1 MLPGNRKIFPK
12 FDPMKIALLG
22 NPNTGKSSIFNLLT
36 GMRQHVGNFPG
47 VTVDK
52 KEGTVKIKGETYS
65 IIDFPGT
72 YSVYPRSKDEQVV
85 YDVLANSAHEDYP
98 SVALVVADAT
108 NIERNLLLF
117 SQIYDLNIP
126 CVLALNMRDL
136 AKGKG
141 IEIDITALEV
151 AFPAAK
157 IVETNARA
165 GFGKDRLLNALETA
179 DRKSVHAPFLPNA
192 ELAAVEDY
200 KAQEAEAAARFEH
213 IQLLVQKIKKVTLPK
228 KQSFDTKLDR
238 ILVHPIFG
246 YVIFSAIL
254 LIIFQ
259 FIFAV
264 ATIPMDL
271 IDGSF
276 SKFSAYINSLLPQG
290 ILSDLIA
297 QGIIPGIGGVVV
309 FVPQIALLFFFI
321 SLLEESG
328 YLARVVFIMD
338 RIMRPLGLN
347 GKSVV
352 PLMSSVACAIPGVM
366 ATRTISDWKERL
378 ITILVAPLMSC
389 SARIPVYTLLIAL
402 VIPNKTLFHFF
413 NLQGLV
419 LFGLY
424 ALGLFAALLI
434 AFILKQTIKTKEKGY
449 LLLELPSFKPP
460 QWKNVGMVVWEKL
473 RVFVTDAGKV
483 ILAISIILWAMA
495 TFGPS
500 NQMQLAEK
508 NVRQSAK
515 HTTLSKAET
524 EQKVAAIRLENSY
537 IGILGKTIEPV
548 IRPLGYDWKIG
559 ISLITSFAAREVFVG
574 SLATIYAVQDDGGEN
589 KRLIDRLR
597 EDKRADGKPTY
608 TLASGVSLMIFYV
621 FAMQCMATLA
631 VVKRETKSWKWP
643 LIQIGF
649 MAALAYTGAWIAYTL
664 LA

>member
-1 MLPGNRKIFPK
+1 MPK
-12 FDPMKIALLG
+12 
-22 NPNTGKSSIFNLLT
+22 
-36 GMRQHVGNFPG
+36 
-47 VTVDK
+47 
-52 KEGTVKIKGETYS
+52 
-65 IIDFPGT
+65 
-72 YSVYPRSKDEQVV
+72 
-85 YDVLANSAHEDYP
+85 
-98 SVALVVADAT
+98 
-108 NIERNLLLF
+108 
-117 SQIYDLNIP
+117 
-126 CVLALNMRDL
+126 
-136 AKGKG
+136 
-141 IEIDITALEV
+141 
-151 AFPAAK
+151 
-157 IVETNARA
+157 
-165 GFGKDRLLNALETA
+165 
-179 DRKSVHAPFLPNA
+179 
-192 ELAAVEDY
+192 
-200 KAQEAEAAARFEH
+200 
-213 IQLLVQKIKKVTLPK
+213 
-228 KQSFDTKLDR
+228 
-238 ILVHPIFG
+238 
-246 YVIFSAIL
+246 
-254 LIIFQ
+254 
-259 FIFAV
+259 
-264 ATIPMDL
+264 
-271 IDGSF
+271 
-276 SKFSAYINSLLPQG
+276 G

-321 SLLEESG
+321 ALLEESG

-352 PLMSSVACAIPGVM
+352 PLLSSVACAIPGVM

-378 ITILVAPLMSC
+378 TTILVAPLMSC

-424 ALGLFAALLI
+424 ALGLIAALFI
-434 AFILKQTIKTKEKGY
+434 AFILKHTIKTKEKGY

-460 QWKNVGMVVWEKL
+460 QWKNVGLVVWEKL

-500 NQMQLAEK
+500 ERMQLAEK
-508 NVRQSAK
+508 QARISAQK
-515 HTTLSKAET
+515 QALSTEET
-524 EQKVAAIRLENSY
+524 AQKVAAVRLENSY
-537 IGILGKTIEPV
+537 IGLLGKTIEPV
-548 IRPLGYDWKIG
+548 IQPLGYDWKIG

-597 EDKRADGKPTY
+597 EDKRADGRPTY